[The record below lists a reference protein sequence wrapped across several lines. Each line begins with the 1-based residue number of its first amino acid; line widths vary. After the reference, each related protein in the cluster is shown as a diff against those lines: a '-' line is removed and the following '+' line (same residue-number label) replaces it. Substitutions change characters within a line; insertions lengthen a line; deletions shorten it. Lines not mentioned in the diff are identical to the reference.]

1 MRCMNNIT
9 FANAQQTK
17 VVNNCK
23 NKKAKLYKTSA
34 VIWFNKIF
42 KIGTEPIGMLACI
55 YLL

>member
-1 MRCMNNIT
+1 MNNIT